1 MAPPNVNVDE
11 RAQCRREHSRFFLY
25 PSNIFNYDEG
35 FDDVLQALILPAFN
49 GMDVSLQNTM
59 DIVASMPCIGFK
71 SFVSGSLLGYMH
83 PFFKLTAN
91 FVTICAATSTPRAI
105 IL

>member
-11 RAQCRREHSRFFLY
+11 RAQCRTDHSRFFLY
-25 PSNIFNYDEG
+25 PSNIFNYAEG

-49 GMDVSLQNTM
+49 GMATSLQNTM
-59 DIVASMPCIGFK
+59 DIVATMPCIGFK
-71 SFVSGSLLGYMH
+71 SFVSGSLLGYTH
-83 PFFKLTAN
+83 PSFKLTAM
-91 FVTICAATSTPRAI
+91 FLTTCAATSTPRAI